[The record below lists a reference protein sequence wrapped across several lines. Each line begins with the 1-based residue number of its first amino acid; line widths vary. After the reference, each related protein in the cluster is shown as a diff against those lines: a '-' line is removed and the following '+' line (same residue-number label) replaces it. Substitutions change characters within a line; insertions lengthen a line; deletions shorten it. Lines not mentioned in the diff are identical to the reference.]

1 MGSGMDDNAGDAVL
15 KQDIFIDFNNVMPY
29 DVRRGDVGC
38 IERKYCLK
46 KNSMNF

>member
-1 MGSGMDDNAGDAVL
+1 MGGGMDDNAGNAGL
-15 KQDIFIDFNNVMPY
+15 KQDIFIDFNNVMTY
-29 DVRRGDVGC
+29 DVTRGDVRC